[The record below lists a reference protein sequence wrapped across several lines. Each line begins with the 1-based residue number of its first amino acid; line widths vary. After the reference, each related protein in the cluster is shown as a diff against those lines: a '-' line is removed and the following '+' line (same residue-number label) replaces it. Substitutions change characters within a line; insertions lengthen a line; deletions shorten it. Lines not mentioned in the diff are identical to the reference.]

1 MKIIPNEKN
10 TIKKPIMNF
19 ISIDSK
25 LKRCYN
31 SYIFKFSGLMIL
43 FAINNFIIII
53 LFKNPEKIKNNISF
67 DVLNHSNIDL
77 NDDFFKLKDVQEK
90 IKINNLTY
98 IQTLFGERKKVGNAL
113 ILLNNLINVCENI
126 GCKNIISPSAL
137 KNIIKKPIYYKEYN
151 ITIFPYSYKNRIKI
165 DIELDSQTIF
175 RFRYMSKPYKIRL
188 NILRDEIFN
197 NIPKY
202 NGNPNDLI
210 IKIRSGDIFT
220 NHISIS
226 IYYSQ
231 PPLCFYKKIINEN
244 KFNKIYILSNGHENP
259 VVDELLKFYHEI
271 IYLEGTLEEA
281 ISIIVNAYNLVLPI
295 STFPMTLIWMN
306 NNLQNLFIYE
316 LVGYKL
322 RKYNYTL
329 HKMKPSDNYIKI
341 MKHNW
346 KNTKEQK
353 DLMLKENCTSSN
365 MTSFL
370 F

>member
-1 MKIIPNEKN
+1 MKIIPNEEN
-10 TIKKPIMNF
+10 IINKPVINF
-19 ISIDSK
+19 ISIGRK
-25 LKRCYN
+25 LRRCYN
-31 SYIFKFSGLMIL
+31 SYIIRFICLMIL
-43 FAINNFIIII
+43 FAINDFIIII
-53 LFKNPEKIKNNISF
+53 LFKNPEKIKSNISF

-98 IQTLFGERKKVGNAL
+98 IQTLFGERTKVGNAL

-137 KNIIKKPIYYKEYN
+137 KNLIKKPIYYKEYN
-151 ITIFPYSYKNRIKI
+151 ITIFPYSYKKRIKI
-165 DIELDSQTIF
+165 DIELDSHTIYH
-175 RFRYMSKPYKIRL
+175 FRYMSKPHKIRL
-188 NILRDEIFN
+188 DILRDEIFN

-210 IKIRSGDIFT
+210 IKLRSGDIFI
-220 NHISIS
+220 NRIDIN
-226 IYYSQ
+226 YSQ

-306 NNLQNLFIYE
+306 NNLRNLFIYE
-316 LVGYKL
+316 LGIYKL

-329 HKMKPSDNYIKI
+329 HKMKPSNNYIKL

-353 DLMLKENCTSSN
+353 DLMLKENCTSSK